1 MRQMDFVHVH
11 SSTQPLANGI
21 PVQALHIIAL
31 RHKLVLLRLI
41 QNHCVRLATLTTVL
55 QQQLAHDGY
64 ISHTTLKPTLALLV
78 LVAVRLF
85 VVTHVLAIAQNATV
99 RKLQLARRRGTQ
111 TYQRILVRLRVV
123 VEVLELLEVIRL
135 HVIGDEKKYRGI
147 GHASVSLAHHV
158 VASGHGTLEAVIA
171 TEANATDADLLSEI
185 VDETFHVRNTF
196 LVRDEEAMD
205 CCHVFEV
212 SAYKCIH
219 RHCTHRTNRCPCDRT
234 GNDRVQ
240 NCTPPE

>member
-1 MRQMDFVHVH
+1 MDFVHVH

-99 RKLQLARRRGTQ
+99 RKLQLARRVDADLPAGSR
-111 TYQRILVRLRVV
+111 RLRVV
-123 VEVLELLEVIRL
+123 VEVLELLEVLRL

-147 GHASVSLAHHV
+147 GHASMSLAHHV

-171 TEANATDADLLSEI
+171 TDANATDADLLSEI

-205 CCHVFEV
+205 CRHVFEV